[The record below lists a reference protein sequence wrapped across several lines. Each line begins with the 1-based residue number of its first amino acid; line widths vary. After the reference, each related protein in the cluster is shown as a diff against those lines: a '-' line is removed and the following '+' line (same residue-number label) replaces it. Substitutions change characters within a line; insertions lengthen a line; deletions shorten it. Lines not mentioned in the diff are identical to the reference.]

1 MHAKSMHKVIC
12 TLWEFHPEPEFD
24 WKALSRLHFA
34 NVLNAAMME
43 QTPLEHVV
51 FLNDEYK
58 NMDWTDKNGVTV
70 NQFSSL
76 LSEADS
82 SFLTEMEHR
91 ISIQD
96 ADEACN
102 IQASIFR

>member
-1 MHAKSMHKVIC
+1 
-12 TLWEFHPEPEFD
+12 
-24 WKALSRLHFA
+24 
-34 NVLNAAMME
+34 MME
-43 QTPLEHVV
+43 HTPLEHVV

-58 NMDWTDKNGVTV
+58 KMDWTDKNGVTV

-102 IQASIFR
+102 IQASIFGKENLISWLVSIASVQFI

>member
-1 MHAKSMHKVIC
+1 
-12 TLWEFHPEPEFD
+12 
-24 WKALSRLHFA
+24 
-34 NVLNAAMME
+34 MME

-102 IQASIFR
+102 IQVGRVIFLKNLIIDFKFGFLVYLWYNWQSKGCNLITS

>member
-1 MHAKSMHKVIC
+1 MSFDRIAKC
-12 TLWEFHPEPEFD
+12 D
-24 WKALSRLHFA
+24 CKAHSRLHFA

-43 QTPLEHVV
+43 HTPLEHVV

-58 NMDWTDKNGVTV
+58 NMEWTDKNGVTV

-76 LSEADS
+76 LSGADS
-82 SFLTEMEHR
+82 SFLTEMEDR

-96 ADEACN
+96 SDEACN
-102 IQASIFR
+102 IQVSNI

>member
-1 MHAKSMHKVIC
+1 
-12 TLWEFHPEPEFD
+12 
-24 WKALSRLHFA
+24 
-34 NVLNAAMME
+34 
-43 QTPLEHVV
+43 
-51 FLNDEYK
+51 
-58 NMDWTDKNGVTV
+58 MDWTDKNGVTV

-76 LSEADS
+76 LSDADS

-102 IQASIFR
+102 IQVGIFMRPSRT

>member
-1 MHAKSMHKVIC
+1 
-12 TLWEFHPEPEFD
+12 
-24 WKALSRLHFA
+24 
-34 NVLNAAMME
+34 MME

-102 IQASIFR
+102 IQVGRVICSILDF